1 MDIKNM
7 NLRHPIRKEVLP
19 MPVTMPPA
27 PGPSE
32 DRTAV
37 PALRQYIQTHIDEAL
52 EKGWIRLYYQP
63 VVRALSRTL
72 AGYEALAR
80 WQDPVRGLISPAAFI
95 PALEEI
101 HAIHKLDLYMVDQI
115 CSLYGPRNDLGFPTV
130 PISFNLSR
138 LDFFDCDIH
147 AEISR
152 RVDRAGVPHGNLA
165 IEITE
170 SVFVQDMSVIAPIL
184 DQFRQDGYSLWMDDF
199 GSGYSSL
206 NVLKD
211 YAFDTIKLDM
221 EFLRRFT
228 DRAKVIVESVIRMA
242 KDLNIQT
249 LAEGVETEAQAE
261 FLRNIG
267 CSLLQG
273 FLFSKPFEMTREKV
287 VQKDLGLI
295 HETPEVRKY
304 FDRAAQVDLLTDTPL
319 ALVEFRQNTAEEHN
333 FRFLFANDGY
343 RKSLA
348 SMGLTTV
355 QKTENA
361 LNSTETG
368 LWEKLSSCI
377 IQSIRNGGRREAT
390 TFQEGDQFM
399 WLQVEVIAR
408 HENCWL
414 LKCCFQ
420 NITTSMDI
428 LQEAKLKG
436 LGDKIYQL
444 YNTVTLLDRDRET
457 AQLLTFWCRDAK
469 LQPGR
474 IYNAFETWH
483 AYTEGYIHPDD
494 RQRFMKFSSV
504 QNLESRADPANHTAA
519 DYFRSRMPNGKYMWN
534 FHAMIILPPQ
544 YGHKYL
550 HVARICRYADPLIA
564 RQLIQAYEEY
574 FGK

>member
-1 MDIKNM
+1 M

-27 PGPSE
+27 PAPSE

-152 RVDRAGVPHGNLA
+152 RVDRAGIPHGNLA

-221 EFLRRFT
+221 GFLRRFS
-228 DRAKVIVESVIRMA
+228 DRARVIVESVIRMA

-267 CSLLQG
+267 CSLFQG

-390 TFQEGDQFM
+390 TFQEGNQFM

-420 NITTSMDI
+420 NITTSMDM

-436 LGDKIYQL
+436 LRDKIYQL

-469 LQPGR
+469 FQPGR

-494 RQRFMKFSSV
+494 RQRFMEFSSYR
-504 QNLESRADPANHTAA
+504 NLESRADPANHTAA

>member
-52 EKGWIRLYYQP
+52 EKGWIQLYYQP

-319 ALVEFRQNTAEEHN
+319 ALVEFRQNTAKEHN

-377 IQSIRNGGRREAT
+377 IQNIRNGGRREAT
-390 TFQEGDQFM
+390 TFQEGNQFM

-420 NITTSMDI
+420 NITTSMDM

-436 LGDKIYQL
+436 LRDKIYQL

-494 RQRFMKFSSV
+494 RQRFMEFSSV

>member
-115 CSLYGPRNDLGFPTV
+115 CSLYGPRNKLGFPTV

-221 EFLRRFT
+221 EFLRRFS

-261 FLRNIG
+261 FLRSIG

-377 IQSIRNGGRREAT
+377 IQSSRNGGRREAT
-390 TFQEGDQFM
+390 TFQEGNQFM

-420 NITTSMDI
+420 NITTSMDM

-436 LGDKIYQL
+436 LRDKIYQL

-494 RQRFMKFSSV
+494 RQRFMEFSSV

>member
-1 MDIKNM
+1 M
-7 NLRHPIRKEVLP
+7 NLHHPIRKEVLP

-115 CSLYGPRNDLGFPTV
+115 CSLYGPRNNLGFPTV

-221 EFLRRFT
+221 EFLRRFS

-261 FLRNIG
+261 FLRSIG

-319 ALVEFRQNTAEEHN
+319 ALVEFRQKTAKEHN

-377 IQSIRNGGRREAT
+377 IQNIRNGGRREAT

-420 NITTSMDI
+420 NITTSMDM

-436 LGDKIYQL
+436 LRDKIYQL

-494 RQRFMKFSSV
+494 RQRFMEFSSV

>member
-115 CSLYGPRNDLGFPTV
+115 CSLYGPRNNLGFPTV

-221 EFLRRFT
+221 EFLRRFS

-261 FLRNIG
+261 FLRSIG

-361 LNSTETG
+361 LNSTEIG

-390 TFQEGDQFM
+390 TFQEGNQFM

-420 NITTSMDI
+420 NITTSMDM

-436 LGDKIYQL
+436 LRDKIYQL

-494 RQRFMKFSSV
+494 RQRFMEFSSV

>member
-115 CSLYGPRNDLGFPTV
+115 CSLYGPRNKLGFPTV

-221 EFLRRFT
+221 EFLRRFS

-261 FLRNIG
+261 FLRSIG

-390 TFQEGDQFM
+390 TFQEGNQFM

-420 NITTSMDI
+420 NITTSMDM

-436 LGDKIYQL
+436 LRDKIYQL

-494 RQRFMKFSSV
+494 RQRFMEFSSV